1 MDMDRIWWSQ
11 ITKAS
16 LFASNVIE
24 ALASDT
30 SVVLSLPKHVPWY
43 DSLCDIVKDG
53 VIDNG
58 ISRQIYHVDG
68 DSEPGQHLLER
79 FCKPEVRLRYRIT
92 KSYAAFLAEQEAITL
107 NSAIVWVENLDANSL
122 ANWISFIHEYNKKL
136 PAKRQGGIFL
146 LETRGVD
153 PVASSKKIRCLSFS
167 AEISP
172 YDKYTFCTLIS
183 ASAIVDNKMKPYLA
197 ELVSTVCADD
207 VELCAHCIA
216 GGTEFAKDPAV
227 YLTAASEAQYRSDG
241 TKYRMELTED
251 ELRYRIWE
259 SQLRMIF
266 PMIERYRMQFIDDH
280 RSDIEK
286 ELPITNDFGEV
297 MSVPEDVEIGLL
309 YTLTKNG
316 AIQMKDN
323 AEFPKLRVFKQ
334 ARNDLAHLT
343 PLTYETVVEILTG
356 NRPVSAS

>member
-24 ALASDT
+24 ALASDI

-43 DSLCDIVKDG
+43 DSLCDIIKDG

-58 ISRQIYHVDG
+58 IPRQIYHVEG
-68 DSEPGQHLLER
+68 DSEPGQRLLER
-79 FCKPEVRLRYRIT
+79 FCKPEVKLQYRIG
-92 KSYAAFLAEQEAITL
+92 KSYASFLAEQEAITL
-107 NSAIVWVENLDANSL
+107 NSAIVWVENLDAHSL
-122 ANWISFIHEYNKKL
+122 TGWISFIHEYNKKL

-167 AEISP
+167 SEISA

-183 ASAIVDNKMKPYLA
+183 ASAIVDNKVKPYLA
-197 ELVSTVCADD
+197 ELASTVCADD

-216 GGTEFAKDPAV
+216 GGMDFARDPAA
-227 YLTAASEAQYRSDG
+227 YLNAAAETQYRSDG
-241 TKYRMELTED
+241 TEYRMELTED
-251 ELRYRIWE
+251 ELRHRMWE

-266 PMIERYRMQFIDDH
+266 PMIERYRMQFVDDH

-297 MSVPEDVEIGLL
+297 MSVPEEVEIGLL

-334 ARNDLAHLT
+334 ARNDLAHLS

-356 NRPVSAS
+356 NRPASVS

>member
-1 MDMDRIWWSQ
+1 MEMDRIWWSQ

-24 ALASDT
+24 ALANGT

-43 DSLCDIVKDG
+43 DTLCDIINDG

-58 ISRQIYHVDG
+58 IPRQTYRVDG
-68 DSEPGQHLLER
+68 SREPGQFLLER
-79 FCKPEVRLRYRIT
+79 FCKPELRLEYRIG
-92 KSYAAFLAEQEAITL
+92 KSYAAFLAEQDAITL
-107 NSAIVWVENLDANSL
+107 NSAIVWVENLDAQSL
-122 ANWISFIHEYNKKL
+122 ANWIAFIHEYNKKL
-136 PAKRQGGIFL
+136 PAKRQGGLFL

-153 PVASSKKIRCLSFS
+153 AVASSKKIRCLSFS
-167 AEISP
+167 SEISP

-183 ASAIVDNKMKPYLA
+183 ASAIVDNKVKPYLA
-197 ELVSTVCADD
+197 ELASTVCGDD

-216 GGTEFAKDPAV
+216 GGTEFAKDPAK
-227 YLTAASEAQYRSDG
+227 YLTDAAETMYRSDG
-241 TKYRMELTED
+241 TGYQMELTED

-266 PMIERYRMQFIDDH
+266 PIVERFRMQFVNAH

-334 ARNDLAHLT
+334 ARNDLAHLNL
-343 PLTYETVVEILTG
+343 LTYETVAEILTG
-356 NRPVSAS
+356 NRLTAAP